1 MSTPKPVT
9 VGVPQGSILGPLLFL
24 IYINDL
30 PECLKHCKS
39 ILYADDTLLYY
50 SADNTSEL
58 QSKLNSDLQSLSTYL
73 NHNLLTLNHD
83 KTKFII
89 FAGRQH
95 LKIISNLN
103 ITIYDRKINQDHAL
117 EYLGI
122 TISENLSWNG
132 YIENLMSKIKQ
143 RLGILRRVKPLLP
156 FNARLAFY
164 TATILPLFDYA
175 DIIWGD
181 KNNSGLM
188 NGLQTLENK
197 AAKLILDLPPLSS
210 ATEALATLHWLPLSS
225 RRYKHR
231 CIFIYKCTN
240 GLFDFDFKL
249 TSNNCIHS
257 YNTRSCNN
265 LHLPKANTNWG
276 KLRPTYYA
284 SMDFNNL
291 NSSVTNVS
299 SLSQFK
305 TQLNLL
311 RT

>member
-1 MSTPKPVT
+1 LAQGALIIIRVT
-9 VGVPQGSILGPLLFL
+9 
-24 IYINDL
+24 
-30 PECLKHCKS
+30 
-39 ILYADDTLLYY
+39 YADDTLLYY
-50 SADNTSEL
+50 SADNISEL

-89 FAGRQH
+89 FAGRQR
-95 LKIISNLN
+95 LKTISNLN

-122 TISENLSWNG
+122 TISENLSWNE
-132 YIENLMSKIKQ
+132 YIENLMSKINQ

-156 FNARLAFY
+156 LNARLAFY

-181 KNNSGLM
+181 KNNTGLM

-249 TSNNCIHS
+249 TTNNCIHS
-257 YNTRSCNN
+257 YHTRSCNN